1 MCDRLREQTY
11 GYQGRWGGGKDGG
24 KVCEFEIDMYTL
36 LYFKWVTSKDLVYST
51 GSVAQCHVAA
61 WMGGESGRQW
71 IPVYVWLSPFTVD
84 LKLSQHCYWAMRSR
98 VLSRFSCV
106 RLFVTPWTV
115 AHQAPLSMGILQSR
129 IREWVAMPSSRGSF
143 SPRDRTHVSY
153 ISCIGRWV
161 LYSSATWEAL
171 LGYIPTQNKKRH

>member
-61 WMGGESGRQW
+61 CIGGQSGGEGMHIYGR
-71 IPVYVWLSPFTVD
+71 L
-84 LKLSQHCYWAMRSR
+84 R
-98 VLSRFSCV
+98 
-106 RLFVTPWTV
+106 
-115 AHQAPLSMGILQSR
+115 
-129 IREWVAMPSSRGSF
+129 PSA
-143 SPRDRTHVSY
+143 VQQ
-153 ISCIGRWV
+153 
-161 LYSSATWEAL
+161 E
-171 LGYIPTQNKKRH
+171 